1 MVVRVSKA
9 QLDQTFRVFR
19 ECGRGRRECQVLW
32 LSAWHD
38 PDGIVAVAHPR
49 HTGHAGGFRVED
61 RYINE
66 LWLELARTNR
76 GVRVQVHTHPGGAFH
91 SPTDDEWPMVHTSGF
106 LSLVIPNFARGPV
119 GFEGAYL
126 AQIDG
131 HGAWRGTNP
140 LQVFEVA

>member
-9 QLDQTFRVFR
+9 QLDQTFQVFR
-19 ECGRGRRECQVLW
+19 DCGRGKRECQVLW
-32 LSAWHD
+32 VSAWHD

-49 HTGHAGGFRVED
+49 HTGYAGGFRVED

-76 GVRVQVHTHPGGAFH
+76 GVRVQVHTHPGEAFH
-91 SPTDDEWPMVHTSGF
+91 SRTDDEWPMVHVPGF
-106 LSLVIPNFARGPV
+106 LSLVIPDFARGQAS
-119 GFEGAYL
+119 FDGAYL

-131 HGAWRGTNP
+131 CGVWREADP
-140 LQVFEVA
+140 LRAFEVT